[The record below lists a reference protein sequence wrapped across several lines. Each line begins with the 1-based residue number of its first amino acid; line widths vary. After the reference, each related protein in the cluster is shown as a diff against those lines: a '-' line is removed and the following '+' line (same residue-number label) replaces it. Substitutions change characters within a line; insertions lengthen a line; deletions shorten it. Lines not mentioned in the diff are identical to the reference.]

1 MRHKI
6 ISLLLF
12 FLLGLPV
19 TSANARQQPGGIKED
34 IHVMEAVLDKLL
46 QASRDQFF
54 AGRNIKGF
62 YFDHYG
68 LLFTV
73 NLKNQFQ
80 LFNIY
85 KDRAEV
91 IVENLEKSI
100 VQEKKKRSKEA
111 KNRGGVAYVP
121 GSRIFSVS
129 TGKSMNEEDFKKWT
143 TKLDKKIQTF
153 MSSYVDL
160 SDYLKK
166 DEKISVVVFLNRSEE
181 DQPDACIYQVLK
193 KDVAAYRAERLSD
206 KAFAAKISRQFVSGD
221 NHAEEIEVMSTIF
234 ETVLSGKHRS
244 RYSLG
249 KNVNGIFLKDLGVMF
264 SFGNHFFS
272 NNLDEMIETS
282 LVPTLKELD
291 KSEKRVAK
299 IQAIIKEKTEERD
312 KKYRKSLSDFEE
324 KIIKTIGTYGASLRF
339 LPDNQSVFILFGT
352 DEFTLRNISNVSN
365 VMIRIKKADL
375 LAYSRKHLGL
385 DNLKKRAQIV
395 EY

>member
-6 ISLLLF
+6 ISLLLLV
-12 FLLGLPV
+12 LLSLPV
-19 TSANARQQPGGIKED
+19 TLVNARQQPDGIKED
-34 IHVMEAVLDKLL
+34 IHIMEAVLDKLL

-54 AGRNIKGF
+54 TGRNIKGF

-80 LFNIY
+80 LFSIY
-85 KDRAEV
+85 KNRVEV
-91 IVENLEKSI
+91 ELENLEKSST
-100 VQEKKKRSKEA
+100 QAKEKKSKEA
-111 KNRGGVAYVP
+111 KNRVVVATSP
-121 GSRIFSVS
+121 GSRSFTFS

-143 TKLDKKIQTF
+143 EKLDKKIQTF

-166 DEKISVVVFLNRSEE
+166 DDKISVVVFLNRSSAE
-181 DQPDACIYQVLK
+181 QPKARIYRVLK
-193 KDVAAYRAERLSD
+193 KDVAAHRTERLSD

-234 ETVLSGKHRS
+234 ETALTTKHRS
-244 RYSLG
+244 RYLFG
-249 KNVNGIFLKDLGVMF
+249 NNVNGIFLKDLGVMF

-272 NNLDEMIETS
+272 NNLTELIETS
-282 LVPTLKELD
+282 LVPTIEELD
-291 KSEKRVAK
+291 KSEKRVA
-299 IQAIIKEKTEERD
+299 IIKEKTEKRN
-312 KKYRKSLSDFEE
+312 KKYRDSLSGFEE
-324 KIIKTIGTYGASLRF
+324 KIIKILGTYGAALRF
-339 LPDNQSVFILFGT
+339 LPDKQSVFVLFGT
-352 DEFTLRNISNVSN
+352 SGFTGRDITN

-375 LAYSRKHLGL
+375 LAYSRKQIGL
-385 DNLKKRAQIV
+385 ENLKKRVQIV